1 MANAIVKLRFSL
13 HDSLLTLRF
22 SLLGP
27 FRDPQPRPEAPEAH
41 EAEPTAEVHEAEPT
55 AEVHEAE
62 HSPESHDSH
71 TEPETH
77 EAPVAHAE
85 AHSEGHAE
93 AHSEGH

>member
-41 EAEPTAEVHEAEPT
+41 EAEPTAEVHEAE
-55 AEVHEAE
+55 